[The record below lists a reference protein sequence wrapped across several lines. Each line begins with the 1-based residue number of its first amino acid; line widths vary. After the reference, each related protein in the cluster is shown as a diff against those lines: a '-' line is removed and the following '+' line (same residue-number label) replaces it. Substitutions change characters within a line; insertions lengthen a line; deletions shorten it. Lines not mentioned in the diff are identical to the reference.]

1 MSEREFPWGTNRPTR
16 VQRVLVAL
24 LIAIGAA
31 AIHNAGPSTNGGLS
45 DFSMLWYGAKFLLM
59 GRDPYALIGPHLTV
73 DLPSR
78 LFYPAPTL
86 VAVAPLTLLPF
97 EWAAT
102 IFVFASTAFLA
113 FGATRNGWQLLPIFP
128 SVTFM
133 TSARLGQWSILM
145 TASLFVPM
153 LAFFAIAKP
162 QGFLPVA
169 VSSEKRSTWVAAV
182 VGAVVLAATSL
193 LLLPKWPLSWWQL
206 LGTTDYFSPPI
217 ASIRGA
223 AICLVLLRWRRAESW
238 LVFSFACMPQT
249 WYPYNGLILLAVARS
264 FREASFL
271 SLLSSAG
278 WFLAYGFL
286 AGESRSPETR
296 FAFQSILIAFGYLP
310 ATLVVLRR
318 PNVGPGTFWLEW
330 LSSRRKQRDVA

>member
-1 MSEREFPWGTNRPTR
+1 MSERDFPWGANRPTR

-24 LIAIGAA
+24 FIAIGAA

-45 DFSMLWYGAKFLLM
+45 DFSMLWYGARFLLA

-78 LFYPAPTL
+78 LFYPAPAL
-86 VAVAPLTLLPF
+86 VAVAPLTLLQF

-102 IFVFASTAFLA
+102 IFVFVSAALLA

-128 SVTFM
+128 SVAFM

-162 QGFLPVA
+162 QGFLPVIA
-169 VSSEKRSTWVAAV
+169 SSEKRSTWIAALIGAIVLVAI
-182 VGAVVLAATSL
+182 SL
-193 LLLPKWPLSWWQL
+193 VLLPKWPMTWWRL
-206 LGTTDYFSPPI
+206 LGTTDYFRPPI
-217 ASIRGA
+217 ATIRGA

-249 WYPYNGLILLAVARS
+249 WYPYNGLILFAVART
-264 FREASFL
+264 FREASLL

-278 WFLAYGFL
+278 WFFAYGLL
-286 AGESRSPETR
+286 AGGWRSEETR
-296 FAFQSILIAFGYLP
+296 FAFQSMLIAFGYLP

-318 PNVGPGTFWLEW
+318 PNVGPGPFWLDW
-330 LSSRRKQRDVA
+330 LLSRGNAAT